1 MRGGFAYLCK
11 GLRGK
16 SMKRVLISL
25 AASAA
30 ILSLSTG
37 AYACSKLDTSSNDNG
52 KNGSI
57 ILAQAT
63 GGGGSGPAATTPED
77 QVKGTRKT
85 DTDAPAVS
93 ANPNATDKRGASGT
107 VDASQSK
114 RKDTTEPPQS
124 GAK

>member
-1 MRGGFAYLCK
+1 
-11 GLRGK
+11 
-16 SMKRVLISL
+16 MKRVLISL

-52 KNGSI
+52 KSELI

-63 GGGGSGPAATTPED
+63 APSGGPAATTPEE
-77 QVKGTRKT
+77 QTGGKRKT
-85 DTDAPAVS
+85 ETDPPAPP
-93 ANPNATDKRGASGT
+93 ANPNATDTTGAPGT

-114 RKDTTEPPQS
+114 RKDTAEPAQS

>member
-1 MRGGFAYLCK
+1 
-11 GLRGK
+11 
-16 SMKRVLISL
+16 MKRLLISL
-25 AASAA
+25 ATSAA
-30 ILSLSTG
+30 IVSLSTG
-37 AYACSKLDTSSNDNG
+37 AYALSKLDTSHSGDNG

-63 GGGGSGPAATTPED
+63 GGAPGTSSGGPTATTPEE

-85 DTDAPAVS
+85 DTDPPAAPA
-93 ANPNATDKRGASGT
+93 AAPNATDTTGASGT

-114 RKDTTEPPQS
+114 RKDTTEPAQS

>member
-1 MRGGFAYLCK
+1 
-11 GLRGK
+11 
-16 SMKRVLISL
+16 MKRVLISL

-37 AYACSKLDTSSNDNG
+37 AYACAKLDTSSNG
-52 KNGSI
+52 KNGPI

-63 GGGGSGPAATTPED
+63 GGGTSTGGPTATTPEE

-85 DTDAPAVS
+85 DTAPPAVP
-93 ANPNATDKRGASGT
+93 ANPNATDTTGATGT

-114 RKDTTEPPQS
+114 RKETTEPTQS
-124 GAK
+124 GTK

>member
-1 MRGGFAYLCK
+1 
-11 GLRGK
+11 
-16 SMKRVLISL
+16 MKRVLISL

-37 AYACSKLDTSSNDNG
+37 AYACSKLDTSQSSDNG
-52 KNGSI
+52 KNEPI
-57 ILAQAT
+57 VLAQAT
-63 GGGGSGPAATTPED
+63 GGGSGPAATEPEN

-85 DTDAPAVS
+85 DTDAPAAPATPS
-93 ANPNATDKRGASGT
+93 ATDTTAAPGT

-114 RKDTTEPPQS
+114 RKDTAEPPQS